1 MYFGCFLYT
10 NMKEDKLWK
19 QDSHLI
25 NPFANK
31 NSLGESMC
39 RLVDE
44 SVINKDKIFQI
55 NCL

>member
-10 NMKEDKLWK
+10 NMKEDKLRK

-31 NSLGESMC
+31 NSLGELMC